1 MNILAIG
8 PHPDDIEIG
17 CGGTLIKYSQKGH
30 NVFML
35 IITRGELGGEGE
47 VRFREQLDAAN
58 VIGAREVLWGDLR
71 DTELLDKGNEI
82 IHLVERHIATINPSF
97 IFVNFF
103 DDTHQDHRTVNRSAL
118 SATRYVKN
126 VMFYEVPTTNNFTPN
141 VFVDIGSTLDMKFD
155 ALKAHASQIMKTNIE
170 NLSIIDIARSSA
182 RFRGV
187 QGRVALAEGFVSERL
202 FILSLIHI

>member
-47 VRFREQLDAAN
+47 VRYREQLDAAN
-58 VIGAREVLWGDLR
+58 IIGAREVLWGDLR

-82 IHLVERHIATINPSF
+82 IHLVERHIASINPSF

-103 DDTHQDHRTVNRSAL
+103 DDTHQDHRTVNRSVL

-126 VMFYEVPTTNNFTPN
+126 VMFYEVPTTNCFTPN
-141 VFVDIGSTLDMKFD
+141 VFVDIGSALDRKFE

-170 NLSIIDIARSSA
+170 DLSIIDIARSSA
-182 RFRGV
+182 SFRGV

-202 FILSLIHI
+202 FINID

>member
-17 CGGTLIKYSQKGH
+17 CGGTLIKYAQKGH

-35 IITRGELGGEGE
+35 IITRGEMGGQGE
-47 VRFREQLDAAN
+47 IRYREQLDAAN
-58 VIGAREVLWGDLR
+58 IIGTREVLWGDLR

-82 IHLVERHIATINPSF
+82 IHLVERHIDSIKPSF
-97 IFVNFF
+97 IFVNFV
-103 DDTHQDHRTVNRSAL
+103 DDTHQDHRTVNRSVL

-141 VFVDIGSTLDMKFD
+141 VFVDIGSVLDMKLE

-170 NLSIIDIARSSA
+170 DLSIIDIAMSSA
-182 RFRGV
+182 HFRGV

-202 FILSLIHI
+202 FINID

>member
-47 VRFREQLDAAN
+47 VRYREQLDAAN
-58 VIGAREVLWGDLR
+58 IIGAREVLWGDLR

-82 IHLVERHIATINPSF
+82 IHLVERHIASINPSF

-103 DDTHQDHRTVNRSAL
+103 DDTHQDHRTVNRSVL

-126 VMFYEVPTTNNFTPN
+126 VMFYEVPTTNSFTPN
-141 VFVDIGSTLDMKFD
+141 VFVDIGSALDRKFE

-170 NLSIIDIARSSA
+170 DLSIIDIARSSA
-182 RFRGV
+182 SFRGV

-202 FILSLIHI
+202 FINID

>member
-47 VRFREQLDAAN
+47 VRYKEQLDAAN
-58 VIGAREVLWGDLR
+58 IIGAREVLWGDLR
-71 DTELLDKGNEI
+71 DTELIDKGNEI
-82 IHLVERHIATINPSF
+82 IHLVERHIASINPSF

-103 DDTHQDHRTVNRSAL
+103 DDTHQDHRTVNRSVL

-141 VFVDIGSTLDMKFD
+141 VFVDIGSALDMKCE

-170 NLSIIDIARSSA
+170 DLSIIDIARSSA
-182 RFRGV
+182 SFRGV

-202 FILSLIHI
+202 FINID

>member
-47 VRFREQLDAAN
+47 VRYREQLDAAN
-58 VIGAREVLWGDLR
+58 IIGAREVLWGDLR

-82 IHLVERHIATINPSF
+82 IHLVERHIASINPSF

-103 DDTHQDHRTVNRSAL
+103 DDTHQDHRTVNRSVL

-141 VFVDIGSTLDMKFD
+141 VFVDIGSALDKKFD

-170 NLSIIDIARSSA
+170 NLSIIDIAKSSA

-202 FILSLIHI
+202 FINID